1 MACAIKKEQTIK
13 LEAAQVYWGKEQCR
27 VVKMVADDEGSLSGQ
42 YFDLTTIN
50 PLGVTTQYYVLFD
63 NGSAVD
69 PEPAGKTKIEVLY
82 SDDDSASTLAGLLN
96 AALSAIEGLSSGV
109 VGGDSVHY
117 QNKWIGFVSESF
129 TNAPDLDFEV
139 LQGIGGF
146 LGRTSEGI
154 EVTIETQSAE
164 ITSNQT
170 GEIILDEI
178 GQGQAANCSASF
190 IELSKERLEA
200 MIAGAVG
207 GTHTPVGGT
216 KLIGGGSSK
225 IFQSLK
231 ELGGKLILHPQR
243 LPLTDRSEDFIFWKS
258 APKPESINYSGTDV
272 QALAVT
278 FNAYLDDSKPVEINL
293 FAIGDWTQL
302 QG

>member
-27 VVKMVADDEGSLSGQ
+27 VITLVDDVAGSLSGQ
-42 YFDLTTIN
+42 WFELDVLN
-50 PLGVTTQYYVLFD
+50 AEGAEAQYYVLFD

-69 PEPAGKTKIEVLY
+69 PAPAGKTKIEVLY
-82 SDDDSASTLAGLLN
+82 TNNDTAETLAGLLN
-96 AALSAIEGLSSGV
+96 TELSAITNLESEIV
-109 VGGDSVHY
+109 EDVNVHY
-117 QNKWIGFVSESF
+117 RNLWIGLVEESITGADEF
-129 TNAPDLDFEV
+129 TFEIAP
-139 LQGIGGF
+139 GIGGF

-154 EVTIETQSAE
+154 EITIETQSTE

-178 GQGQAANCSASF
+178 GQGQSANCSASF
-190 IELSKERLEA
+190 IELSRERLEA
-200 MIAGAVG
+200 IIAGAVG

-225 IFQSLK
+225 LFQSLK

-278 FNAYLDDSKPVEINL
+278 FNAYLDDSKPSAINL

-302 QG
+302 A